1 MKDIP
6 HILDHFDKNDFKDV
20 ERWKCKFYNNDLV
33 MYYDDMYIPVQEAF
47 SMTLVKRSDM
57 HKF

>member
-6 HILDHFDKNDFKDV
+6 HILDRFDKNDFKDI
-20 ERWKCKFYNNDLV
+20 ERWKCKFYNDDLV

-47 SMTLVKRSDM
+47 SMTVVKRSDM
-57 HKF
+57 RKF